1 MVMKVIKH
9 GVVKIINKMEIMKR
23 FFNKYLLATAAVVLT
38 LITGCTDVLE
48 PENTNPVDNGPYTLS
63 LTFSKSD
70 DLTKALSLSSDE
82 KTILSTW
89 DATDEIE
96 VWDKAR
102 ENKKGTLHPVNY
114 SSGAT
119 QLTFSG
125 TIDAQVGDYIVF
137 LMNNENEYLQ
147 QDGTLQYIAEHC
159 DAHRTADYYTV
170 HAINNNKIEL
180 YNGGNEQSVSEILF
194 MSINTIVKFTLTT
207 DGTTPLNAT
216 ALNVIVGDETI
227 KVNVSAATYSTNGN
241 GVVYVAFPKF
251 NLTGSTKAIGL
262 QATRGVKEYFF
273 YKEVNKLTGYNRI
286 AVTMNDAATYPLT
299 FEAISD
305 NTTVKFTKSNA
316 AAIDFGTDGVQYQ
329 TILSG
334 TAGSWTNYTSATVI
348 TLPKAGDKV
357 RFRGSLQAYATSA
370 AFNDFQAASTFNVF
384 PTCYVYGNV
393 MSLVSKEGFATKT
406 TLDASY
412 TFISL
417 FDSANIKNHPC
428 KQLCLPA
435 TSLRGYCYAHMFEN
449 CYYLTSA
456 PILPASNL
464 YNQSVYYDMFKSCSR
479 LKSVTCLAT
488 HFYDSTCT
496 KDWLSGVASEGTLTV
511 VAGSTWEDGPNG
523 LPSGWTRVDYRAEP

>member
-1 MVMKVIKH
+1 MKK
-9 GVVKIINKMEIMKR
+9 

-48 PENTNPVDNGPYTLS
+48 PDNPNPVDNGQYTLS

-70 DLTKALSLSSDE
+70 DLTKALALSEDEKRILSS
-82 KTILSTW
+82 W

-102 ENKKGTLHPVNY
+102 ANKKGTLHPVNY

-125 TIDAQVGDYIVF
+125 TIDAQVGDQIVF
-137 LMNNENEYLQ
+137 FMNNENEYLQ

-159 DAHRTADYYTV
+159 DAHRTNDYYTV
-170 HAINNNKIEL
+170 HAINNNKIDL
-180 YNGGNEQSVSEILF
+180 YNGLNTTSVSDILF
-194 MSINTIVKFTLTT
+194 MTINTIVKFTLTT

-241 GVVYVAFPKF
+241 GVVYVAIPKF
-251 NLTGSTKAIGL
+251 NLDGSTKAIGL

-334 TAGSWTNYTSATVI
+334 TAGSWTNYTSGTVI

-357 RFRGSLQAYATSA
+357 RFRGSLQRYATDA
-370 AFNDFQAASTFNVF
+370 AYNDYDAASTFSTNIS
-384 PTCYVYGNV
+384 TCYVYGNV
-393 MSLVSKEGFATKT
+393 MSLVSKEDFATKT
-406 TLDASY
+406 TLDASW
-412 TFISL
+412 TFARL
-417 FDSANIKNHPC
+417 FQSANIKNHPC

-435 TSLRGYCYAHMFEN
+435 TTLKHACYLSMFQG
-449 CYYLTSA
+449 CSKLTSA
-456 PILPASNL
+456 PILPASFL
-464 YNQSVYYDMFKSCSR
+464 SGQSTYEEMFKSCTS
-479 LKSVTCLAT
+479 LKAVTCLAT
-488 HFYDSTCT
+488 GMYDTNTCT
-496 KDWLSGVASEGTLTV
+496 KNWLYGVASEGTLTV
-511 VAGSTWEDGPNG
+511 MAGSTWQGGPYG
-523 LPSGWTRVDYRAEP
+523 LPDGWTRVDYVAP